1 MSCLRG
7 ACFSLGVSVGQFEY
21 IMALV
26 SVIVGLGITHVL
38 GAIGEIIHRL
48 RGHGAPIK
56 VDAVYLLW
64 VASTLIWLASVWWG
78 EYKLLTDGY
87 VWTFG
92 AYLFLIAYYISLFL
106 VVVILVPVRMDNVAD
121 TYEYFMGGR
130 AWFFGAVLIAIILDF
145 FDTALK
151 GAEWA
156 VRPEYLLSQSGV
168 YIACCAI
175 GWFAKNRLVQI
186 AIAAAPLVSQLA
198 FAWQYLN
205 VLGRW

>member
-1 MSCLRG
+1 VRRTVVRV
-7 ACFSLGVSVGQFEY
+7 AGVSVGQFEY

-26 SVIVGLGITHVL
+26 SVIVGLGITHIL
-38 GAIGEIIHRL
+38 TGLGEIIHRL

-64 VASTLIWLASVWWG
+64 VGVMVIWLASVWWG

-87 VWTFG
+87 VWTFS
-92 AYLFLIAYYISLFL
+92 AYMFLIAYYISLFL

-121 TYEYFMGGR
+121 TYEYFMSGR
-130 AWFFGAVLIAIILDF
+130 AWFFGAVLVAITLDF

-151 GAEWA
+151 GAAWA
-156 VRPEYLLSQSGV
+156 LRPEYLIWQSGLFV
-168 YIACCAI
+168 GCCI
-175 GWFAKNRLVQI
+175 VGWFSKNRAVQI
-186 AIAAAPLVSQLA
+186 VVAAAPFIVQLA

-205 VLGRW
+205 VLGDW